1 MTDTMFI
8 EFMLTLLGL
17 GTATVIARV
26 WKIPAIEQKLDSVVR
41 ETEKNRDR
49 IHEINNTL
57 HVHDIRITKIEEAKK
72 ERVESQTTPKNSP

>member
-57 HVHDIRITKIEEAKK
+57 HVHDIRITRIEEAKK
-72 ERVESQTTPKNSP
+72 ERVESQATPKNSP